1 MTDGRVY
8 HIHWIC
14 ETEKR
19 EETETISEPGEFV
32 ATVLFSHIM
41 SLHRI
46 TLVEARWGI

>member
-14 ETEKR
+14 ATENR
-19 EETETISEPGEFV
+19 EETETISEPWEFD

-46 TLVEARWGI
+46 TLVEVRWEV